1 MTPIALG
8 PASHTFPSATAANEA
23 KSVIETCTVQK
34 RHGCWQ
40 MGANIRYNIHSKF
53 QYRGQLFDHDR
64 NLYRNSPNR
73 IEGFQM
79 LSEWLSVS
87 CCAVAHVRAPWS
99 HKVFAIVP
107 GGLLLWSMPGSG
119 QLHKRCSKH
128 RALASGF
135 ACRVPQNPMVYRN
148 FPWFFIFFPHWALCG
163 SGGCWMMLA
172 PPGRSPRSKMTGKHR
187 KTILKMV
194 RLKIVRFPL
203 DVIKASTNKLT
214 SSSGTCSW
222 K

>member
-1 MTPIALG
+1 M
-8 PASHTFPSATAANEA
+8 
-23 KSVIETCTVQK
+23 IETYIETRPTGLRAFRCFQSDFQFLAVLWPMSVHLGVTKFLQSSQVAFFFGPCLALVNCTSGAPSTGPWQVALPA
-34 RHGCWQ
+34 GCPK
-40 MGANIRYNIHSKF
+40 I
-53 QYRGQLFDHDR
+53 
-64 NLYRNSPNR
+64 
-73 IEGFQM
+73 
-79 LSEWLSVS
+79 
-87 CCAVAHVRAPWS
+87 
-99 HKVFAIVP
+99 
-107 GGLLLWSMPGSG
+107 
-119 QLHKRCSKH
+119 
-128 RALASGF
+128 
-135 ACRVPQNPMVYRN
+135 
-148 FPWFFIFFPHWALCG
+148 PWFIVIFHDFSFFFPHWALCG